1 MMAQN
6 EGMDIFSYFRE
17 LSSISSPSGKEE
29 EIRKYLM
36 RHFQS
41 FGYSSITDKAGNIL
55 FYLGN
60 SGKKLMYCAHMDTV
74 PIAEDAHVMEDDES
88 FFTDKTTA
96 LGADDKAAV
105 AVLMKEAEKKDD
117 NLLFLF
123 TVSEETGLT
132 GSAALEKGFFQDFD
146 IAFAIIPDT
155 GGKVGDVIISAPGK
169 TRLTLD
175 FKGKA
180 AHAGF
185 AIEKGVNAIL
195 IASEFVSKVPSGRLE
210 DGSTVNIAT
219 FSSIN
224 STNVVP
230 ARARVILESRSLDAK
245 RLDEIISS
253 LISEARAI
261 NPEVEVLEE
270 RLYRPYMHDRKSPIM
285 DFMLS
290 AMPEAGIRNSM
301 GGSDANNLNVLKI
314 PAMVISC
321 GYENAHSVDES
332 IAKKEMTKLEGVV
345 SAIST
350 AFKFRCT

>member
-1 MMAQN
+1 MAQN
-6 EGMDIFSYFRE
+6 RGMDIFSYFRE

-29 EIRKYLM
+29 EIRKYLIK
-36 RHFQS
+36 HFQRL
-41 FGYSSITDKAGNIL
+41 GYRSMADKAGNML
-55 FYLGN
+55 FYLN
-60 SGKKLMYCAHMDTV
+60 SSGKKLMYCAHVDTV
-74 PIAEDAHVMEDDES
+74 PIAQNAHVLEDDES

-117 NLLFLF
+117 DLLYLF

-132 GSAALEKGFFQDFD
+132 GSAALDKDFFKDFD
-146 IAFAIIPDT
+146 IAFAIVPDT
-155 GGKVGDVIISAPGK
+155 GGKVGDVIIAAPGK

-185 AIEKGVNAIL
+185 AIEKGINAIL
-195 IASEFVSKVPSGRLE
+195 LASEFVSKVPSGRLE
-210 DGSTVNIAT
+210 DGSTINIAT

-230 ARARVILESRSLDAK
+230 AKARVILESRSLDEK
-245 RLDEIISS
+245 RLDDIISS
-253 LISEARAI
+253 LIREARTI
-261 NPEVEVLEE
+261 NPEVDVLEE

-290 AMPEAGIRNSM
+290 VMPDAGIRNSM

-314 PAMVISC
+314 PALVISC

-332 IAKKEMTKLEGVV
+332 IAKKEMTKLEEAI
-345 SAIST
+345 SAISA
-350 AFKFRCT
+350 AFKLRRA